1 MHPIQKSLEG
11 YGWDCFSRGRDNNLA
26 VRISSLE
33 HVAAITQVLVES
45 AYLAAARG
53 DMEMAS
59 AISNYA
65 RPIPTLNDYVYFE
78 AVPYTKP
85 KKE

>member
-1 MHPIQKSLEG
+1 MHPIQKILEG

-33 HVAAITQVLVES
+33 NVAAITQVLVES
-45 AYLAAARG
+45 TYLAAARG
-53 DMEMAS
+53 DMETAET
-59 AISNYA
+59 ISNYA

-78 AVPYTKP
+78 AVTYTKTE
-85 KKE
+85 KK